1 MDGSSGR
8 SQKRQKILRKSWR
21 EYMSTNPK
29 GQSDKTKIQQAHT
42 LISKYQRL
50 YRLYGKKQTTF
61 NRYSAKY
68 GMIDVIDSIGVD
80 RASELLDYYFT
91 TNNDHSIEFF
101 YKNFDKIDNNE
112 KLTRRERARR
122 AKIRRETEQRVR
134 EGRD

>member
-1 MDGSSGR
+1 
-8 SQKRQKILRKSWR
+8 
-21 EYMSTNPK
+21 
-29 GQSDKTKIQQAHT
+29 
-42 LISKYQRL
+42 
-50 YRLYGKKQTTF
+50 LYGKKQTTF

-68 GMIDVIDSIGVD
+68 GMVDVIDSIGMD

-101 YKNFDKIDNNE
+101 YRNFDKIDNNE

-122 AKIRRETEQRVR
+122 ARLRRETEQRVR